1 MADDELE
8 QIKKLREAKRQRLR
22 IVEQQIAQFGEKWA
36 PAHLLADRAEL
47 RESITKYET
56 VLGSSTPTEVGDD
69 LGAGGRFVLTLEE
82 FKTVKDG
89 LALLGYQVG
98 GFIDEMRDFVT
109 DTKTYRAAHTTE
121 HLHYRRWI
129 VGGAIALGIIAAF
142 VLGRLI

>member
-8 QIKKLREAKRQRLR
+8 QIKKLREVKRQLLR
-22 IVEQQIAQFGEKWA
+22 VTEQQIAQFGEKWA
-36 PAHLLADRAEL
+36 PQHLIVQRGEL
-47 RESITKYET
+47 REAITKYEQ
-56 VLGSSTPTEVGDD
+56 VLGSNVSTEVGDD

-98 GFIDEMRDFVT
+98 GFIDEMREFVI

-142 VLGRLI
+142 VLGRFV